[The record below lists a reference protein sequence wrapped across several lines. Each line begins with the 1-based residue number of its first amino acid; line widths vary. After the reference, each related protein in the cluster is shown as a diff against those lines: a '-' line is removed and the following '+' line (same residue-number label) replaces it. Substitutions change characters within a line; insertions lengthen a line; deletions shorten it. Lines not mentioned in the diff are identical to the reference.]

1 MKKDYIYIN
10 LYSDKNVSQNSL
22 KIMLKDNCN
31 KIVFKG
37 ITNNLGKIKIPIC
50 DNELY
55 NLIIYSNIIIIVP
68 LIARKDKIY
77 CVNIDNNKERK
88 HLVTIMLVDKYNPSI
103 KIKGGEII
111 IWQDIQLIYPCL
123 KSP

>member
-37 ITNNLGKIKIPIC
+37 ITN
-50 DNELY
+50 
-55 NLIIYSNIIIIVP
+55 IIIIVP

-88 HLVTIMLVDKYNPSI
+88 HLVTIMLMDKNYPNI
-103 KIKGGEII
+103 KIEGGKMIL
-111 IWQDIQLIYPCL
+111 WQDIQFQ
-123 KSP
+123 

>member
-77 CVNIDNNKERK
+77 CVNIDNNKESK
-88 HLVTIMLVDKYNPSI
+88 HLVTIMLMDKNYPNI
-103 KIKGGEII
+103 KIEGGKMIL
-111 IWQDIQLIYPCL
+111 WQDIQFQ
-123 KSP
+123 

>member
-68 LIARKDKIY
+68 LIAIKDGLSDNKMY
-77 CVNIDNNKERK
+77 CKHCGDLIDSDSEFCK
-88 HLVTIMLVDKYNPSI
+88 HCGKR
-103 KIKGGEII
+103 
-111 IWQDIQLIYPCL
+111 Q
-123 KSP
+123 

>member
-77 CVNIDNNKERK
+77 CVNIDNNN
-88 HLVTIMLVDKYNPSI
+88 TI
-103 KIKGGEII
+103 
-111 IWQDIQLIYPCL
+111 LIFYI
-123 KSP
+123 

>member
-77 CVNIDNNKERK
+77 CVNIDNNKDEILNIISSVESCSI
-88 HLVTIMLVDKYNPSI
+88 HLVA
-103 KIKGGEII
+103 KIITNYYKEHNKKVNK
-111 IWQDIQLIYPCL
+111 WVER
-123 KSP
+123 